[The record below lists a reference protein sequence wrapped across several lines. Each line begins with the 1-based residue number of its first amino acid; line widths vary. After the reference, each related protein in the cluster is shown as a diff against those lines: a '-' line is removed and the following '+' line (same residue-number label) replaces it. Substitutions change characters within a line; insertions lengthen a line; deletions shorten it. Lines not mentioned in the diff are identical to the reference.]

1 MLDTAL
7 SKKLSLI
14 VAIVNRHQGEKVS
27 KLLNSENLTFNY
39 IFLGHGTASSELLN
53 YLGIGETEK
62 DIVLSSAPAEKVP
75 ALMEQLQRELH
86 LEKAG
91 NGVAFTI
98 PISSVGGAKTLSLM
112 TGDFQK
118 GKGDPCDCCEPV

>member
-112 TGDFQK
+112 TGDSQK
-118 GKGDPCDCCEPV
+118 GKGDSCDCCEPV

>member
-1 MLDTAL
+1 MLDAAL

-27 KLLNSENLTFNY
+27 KLLNSEHLNFNY

-75 ALMEQLQRELH
+75 ELMEKLQREMQLD
-86 LEKAG
+86 KAG
-91 NGVAFTI
+91 SGVAFTI
-98 PISSVGGAKTLSLM
+98 PISSVGGSKTLSLM
-112 TGDFQK
+112 TGEFQK
-118 GKGDPCDCCEPV
+118 GKGDSCDCCEPV